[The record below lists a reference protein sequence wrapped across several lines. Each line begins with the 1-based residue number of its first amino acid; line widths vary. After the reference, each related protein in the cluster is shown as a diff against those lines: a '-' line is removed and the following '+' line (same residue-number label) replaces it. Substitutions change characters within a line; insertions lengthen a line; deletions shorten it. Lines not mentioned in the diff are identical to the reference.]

1 MIDSIAWS
9 YMKYGIDIPNFG
21 HWSDP
26 RHVAEFARQIEE
38 AGWDGLSVWDHILIW
53 DGNEVADP
61 WILLAAAAAATER
74 ITLMNMVAPLPR
86 RHPWKLAREAVS
98 LDLLSSGRFILGVG
112 IGWPTDPE
120 FTRFHQ
126 EENLRVRGDMLDEG
140 LDIVTGL
147 WSGEPFSYAGEH
159 YTIDEVTFL
168 PKPLQEPRIPIWVAG
183 MWPGGRP
190 FRRAARWDGVAP
202 IGYDGENI
210 TEIGPG
216 ELRAILEFIA
226 RHRES
231 DGPYDATVV
240 NMWLDDRTR
249 AKEQISELEAAGA
262 TWVRE
267 TWDPFSGYDY
277 EDWFREMQQGP
288 PR

>member
-1 MIDSIAWS
+1 MRYA
-9 YMKYGIDIPNFG
+9 IDIPNFG

-26 RHVAEFARQIEE
+26 RNVAVFARQVEE

-61 WILLAAAAAATER
+61 WILLAAAASATDR
-74 ITLMNMVAPLPR
+74 ITLMNLVAPLPR

-98 LDLLSSGRFILGVG
+98 LDLLSSGRFVLGVG

-126 EENLRVRGDMLDEG
+126 EEDLRVRGDMLDEG
-140 LDIVTGL
+140 LDIVAGL
-147 WSGEPFSYAGEH
+147 WSGEPFSYEGDH

-168 PKPLQEPRIPIWVAG
+168 PRPLQQPRIPIWVAG

-202 IGYDGENI
+202 IGYDGTGYPVIE
-210 TEIGPG
+210 PG
-216 ELRAILEFIA
+216 QLRDILELIGE
-226 RHRES
+226 HRQA
-231 DGPYDATVV
+231 DGPYDATIA
-240 NMWLDDRTR
+240 NMWLGDR
-249 AKEQISELEAAGA
+249 AKARDEIAELEEAGA
-262 TWVRE
+262 TWARE
-267 TWDPFSGYDY
+267 YWDPDSGVSW
-277 EDWFREMQQGP
+277 EDWLTEMMAGP

>member
-1 MIDSIAWS
+1 MRYA
-9 YMKYGIDIPNFG
+9 IDIPNFG

-26 RHVAEFARQIEE
+26 RNVADFARQVEE

-61 WILLAAAAAATER
+61 WILLAAAASATER
-74 ITLMNMVAPLPR
+74 ITLMNLVAPLPR

-98 LDLLSSGRFILGVG
+98 LDLLSSGRFVLGVG

-126 EENLRVRGDMLDEG
+126 EEDLRVRGDMLDEG
-140 LDIVTGL
+140 LDILAGL
-147 WSGEPFSYAGEH
+147 WSGEPFSYDGEH
-159 YTIDEVTFL
+159 YTIEEVTFL

-190 FRRAARWDGVAP
+190 FRRAAKWDGVAP
-202 IGYDGENI
+202 IGYDGTGYPVIEPDQLRDI
-210 TEIGPG
+210 LDLIGK
-216 ELRAILEFIA
+216 
-226 RHRES
+226 HRQAN
-231 DGPYDATVV
+231 GPYDATIA
-240 NMWLDDRTR
+240 NMWLGDR
-249 AKEQISELEAAGA
+249 AKARDQIAELEEAGA
-262 TWVRE
+262 TWARE
-267 TWDPFSGYDY
+267 YWDPDSGMPW
-277 EDWFREMQQGP
+277 EDWLTEMMAGP